1 MQSGDGSGLTVCSSD
16 RSDMLQTLLWL
27 ILSSAELWLNIDPL
41 LNQLSV
47 VHSAHKPK
55 ELPSCLSSLRALCDC
70 DDLIQVCSSD
80 SDRCENARINGP
92 EPVRSKD

>member
-47 VHSAHKPK
+47 V
-55 ELPSCLSSLRALCDC
+55 
-70 DDLIQVCSSD
+70 QV
-80 SDRCENARINGP
+80 
-92 EPVRSKD
+92 